1 MIDLQPGMDI
11 RIHSYEEE
19 RELLQALESLGYTW
33 LSGHR
38 PKELSYF
45 RSGDNVNT
53 VYHLMK
59 YEKKVARRGV
69 PQEAIP
75 NIVDWISDQMQI
87 SVESI
92 NAFV

>member
-11 RIHSYEEE
+11 RVHSYEEE
-19 RELLQALESLGYTW
+19 REMLEVLESLGYTW

-45 RSGDNVNT
+45 RSIDDVNT
-53 VYHLMK
+53 VYHLMRW
-59 YEKKVARRGV
+59 EKKIARRGV
-69 PQEAIP
+69 QQEAIP
-75 NIVDWISDQMQI
+75 NVVDWVSNQMQI
-87 SVESI
+87 SVDSI